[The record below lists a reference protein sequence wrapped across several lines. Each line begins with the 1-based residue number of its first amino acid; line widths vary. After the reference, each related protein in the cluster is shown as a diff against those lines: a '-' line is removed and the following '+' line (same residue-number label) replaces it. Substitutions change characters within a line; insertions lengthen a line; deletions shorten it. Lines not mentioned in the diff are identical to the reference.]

1 MQSFVDILLIGLPV
15 MVLLLLAGL
24 GLCLAVLAKQGQGR
38 ASRASQIVGL
48 INLGLVV
55 PLSLLSWTAAL
66 SGTRLMFMFVAG
78 AFALV
83 GLLGLRLPLRF
94 RD

>member
-1 MQSFVDILLIGLPV
+1 MQRIVDILLLGLPV
-15 MVLLLLAGL
+15 MVVFLLLGL
-24 GLCLAVLAKQGQGR
+24 GLCIAVLVKEGQGR
-38 ASRASQIVGL
+38 AARASQIVGL

-55 PLSLLSWTAAL
+55 PLSGLSWAADL
-66 SGTRLMFMFVAG
+66 GGARLMFMFSAG

>member
-1 MQSFVDILLIGLPV
+1 MQRVIEILLIGLPV
-15 MVLLLLAGL
+15 MLVFLLVGL
-24 GLCLAVLAKQGQGR
+24 GLCVAVLAKQGRGG

-55 PLSLLSWTAAL
+55 PLSVLSWAADDEV
-66 SGTRLMFMFVAG
+66 RLMFMFVAA

-83 GLLGLRLPLRF
+83 GFLGLRLPLRF

>member
-1 MQSFVDILLIGLPV
+1 MQRLVDILLLGLPV
-15 MVLLLLAGL
+15 MVVFLLLGLAL
-24 GLCLAVLAKQGQGR
+24 SVAVLIKEGRGR
-38 ASRASQIVGL
+38 ASRISQIVGL
-48 INLGLVV
+48 INLALVI
-55 PLSLLSWTAAL
+55 PLSVLSWAAEL
-66 SGTRLMFMFVAG
+66 GGPRLMFMFSAG